1 MIKPL
6 LTPCNICLGRPPMGP
21 GSLRIIYVILTR
33 LLPMLPY
40 PCHPIMLSS
49 STMIGAQGS
58 ILLFAKSE
66 LLGRSLE
73 KAFIAHGFQIMVVS
87 TETAIFTAAKE
98 VVPSVIIIERQLERP
113 LYLKQLRTF
122 TTVPIVALSHGD
134 RTLSDEDFL
143 QDYDEEIDLVVSGQ
157 TPRELVARVRAILRR
172 RAQRAEQTHKLYR
185 AGHIRMDLDRHEVSV
200 NGSVIELTPKEFKI
214 LYQFMEAPGRVFS
227 RQEML
232 NRVWGEGYALEEHA
246 LDVHIHSLRQ
256 KIEID
261 PGQPNVIVTVR
272 GVGYKLRL

>member
-1 MIKPL
+1 
-6 LTPCNICLGRPPMGP
+6 
-21 GSLRIIYVILTR
+21 
-33 LLPMLPY
+33 MLPY
-40 PCHPIMLSS
+40 PPPPIMLTSS
-49 STMIGAQGS
+49 SMTGPQGS

-73 KAFIAHGFQIMVVS
+73 KAFIAQGFQIMVVT
-87 TETAIFTAAKE
+87 TESAIFTAAKE
-98 VVPSVIIIERQLERP
+98 AVPSLIIIERQVERP
-113 LYLKQLRTF
+113 LYLRQLRTF

-134 RTLSDEDFL
+134 RACSDEEFL
-143 QDYDEEIDLVVSGQ
+143 QDYDEEIDLVVAGQ

-172 RAQRAEQTHKLYR
+172 RAQRGELTHKHYR
-185 AGHIRMDLDRHEVSV
+185 AGSIRMDLDRHEVTVDGKS
-200 NGSVIELTPKEFKI
+200 IELTPKEFKI
-214 LYQFMEAPGRVFS
+214 LFQFMEAPGRVFS

-261 PGQPNVIVTVR
+261 PGQPSLIVTVR
-272 GVGYKLRL
+272 GVGYKLRV